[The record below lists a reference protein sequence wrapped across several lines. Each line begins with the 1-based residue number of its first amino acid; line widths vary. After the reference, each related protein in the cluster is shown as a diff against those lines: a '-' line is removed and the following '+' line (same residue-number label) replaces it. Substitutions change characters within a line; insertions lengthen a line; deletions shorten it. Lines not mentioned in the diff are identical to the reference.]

1 MPEINLIS
9 AEQKRLSQTRKKV
22 WLAVVA
28 AVLGLIAS
36 LAAAAVIYSLRLVKK
51 SQISQT
57 ENLITNFQQKITGLS
72 QIEQRQSLIHDRLD
86 WSQQLIASR
95 PELKTRLDR
104 LVETFPAAVT
114 LENLKVDGSGR
125 TSEISIRSATFGGFF
140 DTLKIL
146 QGGGFS
152 AVNFDGINRDKSGV
166 YSVKIIITL

>member
-9 AEQKRLSQTRKKV
+9 AEQKRLSQTRNTV

-28 AVLGLIAS
+28 AGLGLVAS
-36 LAAAAVIYSLRLVKK
+36 LVAAAVVYSLRLVKK
-51 SQISQT
+51 SEISQT
-57 ENLITNFQQKITGLS
+57 ENLIGNFQQKITGLS

-86 WSQQLIASR
+86 SSQKLLASR
-95 PELKTRLDR
+95 PQLQDRLDR
-104 LVETFPAAVT
+104 LVNTFPAAVAI
-114 LENLKVDGSGR
+114 ENLKIEGGGR
-125 TSEISIRSATFGGFF
+125 ASEISIRSGTFAGFF

-152 AVNFDGINRDKSGV
+152 AVNFDGINRDKSGM